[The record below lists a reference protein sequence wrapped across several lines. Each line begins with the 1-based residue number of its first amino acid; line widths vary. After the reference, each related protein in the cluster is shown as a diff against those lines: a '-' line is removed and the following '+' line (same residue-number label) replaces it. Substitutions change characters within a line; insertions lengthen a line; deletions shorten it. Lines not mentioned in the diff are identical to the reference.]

1 MTTDEYVPSDE
12 DVRSVWVVHERDCGW
27 EPHPGDPSAEFDR
40 FLARVRRDA
49 ARDALDGLARQEEE
63 AFLHLH
69 VNDAPISAA
78 AAQYAR
84 SAAEAYKHEH
94 YPTPE
99 ETP

>member
-1 MTTDEYVPSDE
+1 MNTDEYVPSDE

-49 ARDALDGLARQEEE
+49 A
-63 AFLHLH
+63 LHEKQRIAGE
-69 VNDAPISAA
+69 VRFWASINDDLGYTEFAETLTRAA
-78 AAQYAR
+78 NDIDR
-84 SAAEAYKHEH
+84 I
-94 YPTPE
+94 PE